1 MHWVS
6 INTLS
11 EYQYTEWVSI
21 NALSEYQC
29 TEWVSINALSEYQYT
44 EWVSIHWVSINTLSE
59 WVIMHWVSNNA
70 LSEWMWRWWWWH
82 QLCLQFI
89 TRHGASTSTRWH
101 FAFALCCHSNE
112 IHAPI
117 PNLPNTAQLGGTP
130 CHSAKL
136 HPGPCSSVGM
146 RPRTHTHTHRRAWP
160 QYISRRLRHTRN
172 VITWIVDVVC
182 QTLASCNKIWTHF
195 TCTWPSLSSHS

>member
-11 EYQYTEWVSI
+11 EWVSMHWVSKYQYTEWVSI
-21 NALSEYQC
+21 NALSEWVLMH
-29 TEWVSINALSEYQYT
+29 WVSINALSE
-44 EWVSIHWVSINTLSE
+44 WVLMHWVSINALSE
-59 WVIMHWVSNNA
+59 WVSMHWVSNNA

-89 TRHGASTSTRWH
+89 TRHRASTSTRWH

-117 PNLPNTAQLGGTP
+117 PNRPNTAQLGGTP

-146 RPRTHTHTHRRAWP
+146 RPRTHTHTHTDAHDHNTFRVVWD
-160 QYISRRLRHTRN
+160 TREM
-172 VITWIVDVVC
+172 
-182 QTLASCNKIWTHF
+182 
-195 TCTWPSLSSHS
+195 